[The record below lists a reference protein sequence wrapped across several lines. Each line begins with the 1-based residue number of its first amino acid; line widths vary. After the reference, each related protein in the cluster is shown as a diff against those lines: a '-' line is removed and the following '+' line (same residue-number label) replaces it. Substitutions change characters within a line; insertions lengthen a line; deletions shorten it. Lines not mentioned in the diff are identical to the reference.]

1 MGKFTLLTNYLPST
15 LAHTQLCDACDHSIA
30 SVFCE
35 TEQSVFCSNC
45 DWKNHKLSSSSLHN
59 RRPTEVFTGCPSV
72 SELLSFIRIEDLGD
86 KPPFSSEVKLGCGDG
101 AEDCD
106 GLLDL
111 SNWGSP
117 VISGFDG
124 LILSSDFDHGF
135 KPTDVPP
142 LPKKIMSLRFA
153 VFSVTL
159 TEQVFELVRVVNQLS
174 LNQNRNSSGGQHKEE
189 IFHQQHDLAKSEPN
203 PNFEKANV
211 EAIIGFQSLIP
222 DADNFQP
229 GSVQMSCRN
238 DDPISF
244 PAYKTPLSQSS
255 LKRMAFVHG
264 KRRSF
269 KGFT

>member
-1 MGKFTLLTNYLPST
+1 MTPPGSVSHATGKFTLLTNYLPST
-15 LAHTQLCDACDHSIA
+15 LAHTQLCDACDHSSA

-45 DWKNHKLSSSSLHN
+45 DWKNHKLPSSSLHN
-59 RRPTEVFTGCPSV
+59 RRPIEVFTGCPSV
-72 SELLSFIRIEDLGD
+72 SEPLSFIGIEDLGD
-86 KPPFSSEVKLGCGDG
+86 KPPFSCEVKLGCGDG

-142 LPKKIMSLRFA
+142 LPK
-153 VFSVTL
+153 
-159 TEQVFELVRVVNQLS
+159 
-174 LNQNRNSSGGQHKEE
+174 NRNSSGGQHKEE
-189 IFHQQHDLAKSEPN
+189 IFHQLHDLAKSEPN
-203 PNFEKANV
+203 PSFEKANV

-222 DADNFQP
+222 DVDNFQP
-229 GSVQMSCRN
+229 GSAQMSCRN
-238 DDPISF
+238 DDHISF

-269 KGFT
+269 KGFI